1 MHEKLQNFL
10 DLLTP
15 EQMDK
20 FASALEEVE
29 TTLAYNQ
36 IAQETNTTVEAVKSA
51 ELLQNLTME
60 GFFDGLK
67 DLAGEETN

>member
-10 DLLTP
+10 DLLNP

-36 IAQETNTTVEAVKSA
+36 IAQETGNNVETIKSA
-51 ELLQNLTME
+51 EVLQSLTME
-60 GFFDGLK
+60 GFFDGLN
-67 DLAGEETN
+67 DLAGEDLN